1 MKKCRKR
8 ILKKGRLKINCNK
21 IMDIAPSVL
30 HKKERTRYTLSAS
43 VRFFGDILRI

>member
-21 IMDIAPSVL
+21 IMDI
-30 HKKERTRYTLSAS
+30 TLP
-43 VRFFGDILRI
+43 VIVD